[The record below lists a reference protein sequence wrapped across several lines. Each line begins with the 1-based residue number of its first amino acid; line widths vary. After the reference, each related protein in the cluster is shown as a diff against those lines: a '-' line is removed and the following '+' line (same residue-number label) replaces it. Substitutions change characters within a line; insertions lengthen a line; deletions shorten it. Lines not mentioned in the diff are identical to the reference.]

1 MMISLLFLIEL
12 FCVINTHLI
21 FCVIFLRNTL
31 DNCILVGLKKY
42 LEHKL
47 IICLYANFTE
57 KILKSGKI
65 RSLLVW
71 FDYKCKSSTS
81 WFGLVFDKFEPQG
94 LKNPNKSQFY

>member
-1 MMISLLFLIEL
+1 MIIFIMTLQYLFYMMISLLFFIEY
-12 FCVINTHLI
+12 FSVISTHLI

-57 KILKSGKI
+57 KIQKSEKI
-65 RSLLVW
+65 RGLLVW
-71 FDYKCKSSTS
+71 FD
-81 WFGLVFDKFEPQG
+81 L
-94 LKNPNKSQFY
+94 

>member
-1 MMISLLFLIEL
+1 MIIFIMTLQYLFYMMISLLFFIEY
-12 FCVINTHLI
+12 FSVITHLI

-57 KILKSGKI
+57 KIQKSEKI
-65 RSLLVW
+65 RGLLVW
-71 FDYKCKSSTS
+71 FD
-81 WFGLVFDKFEPQG
+81 L
-94 LKNPNKSQFY
+94 